1 MRWPNKR
8 RTRSDNDEGLEE
20 ESSADVQEV
29 ADEEAEGSENEM
41 TVEVKV
47 EVENGVE
54 EDLGGE
60 QEEEE
65 EEEEKIT
72 TGEVHEVKQK
82 KKKKRRKKKTRTEK
96 KAAED
101 ERRRQKQKNVQVDDD
116 DEGNDGVEVEYVS
129 ENIDIPKW
137 DPNYAAFS
145 KIFEAFKIE
154 QKLDKKKEEE
164 PKQPVQPVKQKP
176 IIDPILNDD
185 DSDDDEEGGTEED
198 VPKLSKKKL
207 KRASRMEIAQLKQL
221 VSRPDVVEM
230 HDVNSRD
237 PKLLVYLKAYKN
249 TVPVPRHWCF
259 KRKYLAGKRGFIKPP
274 FELPDF
280 IKQTGIMEMRAAMQ
294 EKEESKAASAKARSK
309 IRPKLG
315 KIDID
320 YQKLHDAFFK
330 YQTKPKMTI
339 HGDLYYEGKEF
350 EIKLKEKKPG
360 DLSDDL
366 HTALGMPIGPGK
378 ELIPPPWLIAMQR
391 YGPPPSYPNLKIPG
405 LNAAIPDGASF
416 GYHAGGWGKPPV
428 DEMGKPL
435 YGDVFGTQTD
445 EIPATVEEEIVD
457 KTPWGELESE
467 SESEDESEDEEE
479 EEDATGM
486 VTPGDAGLITPS
498 GLSSVGAG
506 LETPDMIELRK
517 KKEIEDAMET
527 GGETPALFTILNE
540 KRAAVGAAM
549 MGSAHTY
556 DIGLTTP
563 KKAGEGVEITLDP
576 SELELEPAAMAAKY
590 DDTIKEREAALNRE
604 DLSDMVAEHAAKKKR
619 KKPTESGKG
628 AKKYKEFKF

>member
-1 MRWPNKR
+1 MQ
-8 RTRSDNDEGLEE
+8 LEIENAETE
-20 ESSADVQEV
+20 ETVSETMPESVPGTV
-29 ADEEAEGSENEM
+29 A
-41 TVEVKV
+41 
-47 EVENGVE
+47 
-54 EDLGGE
+54 
-60 QEEEE
+60 
-65 EEEEKIT
+65 EK
-72 TGEVHEVKQK
+72 KQ
-82 KKKKRRKKKTRTEK
+82 KKKKRRKKKSRAERL
-96 KAAED
+96 AAEVSRKNKISESVD
-101 ERRRQKQKNVQVDDD
+101 EDAD
-116 DEGNDGVEVEYVS
+116 DEGEVEVEYVT
-129 ENIDIPKW
+129 EDIDIPKW
-137 DPNYAAFS
+137 DPNYAAFN

-154 QKLDKKKEEE
+154 HKIEKKKEE
-164 PKQPVQPVKQKP
+164 P
-176 IIDPILNDD
+176 IIPEIVQAAKPAKLPVDPLLNDD
-185 DSDDDEEGGTEED
+185 DSDDDDED
-198 VPKLSKKKL
+198 AEKDEDQPKLSKKKM

-221 VSRPDVVEM
+221 VTRPDVVEM

-237 PKLLVYLKAYKN
+237 PKLLVFLKAYKN

-259 KRKYLAGKRGFIKPP
+259 KRKFLAGKRGFIKPP
-274 FELPDF
+274 FDLPDF

-360 DLSDDL
+360 DLSDEL
-366 HTALGMPIGPGK
+366 LTALGMPIGPGK

-405 LNAAIPDGASF
+405 LNAAIPDGATF

-435 YGDVFGTQTD
+435 YGDVFGTQ
-445 EIPATVEEEIVD
+445 VEELPITVD
-457 KTPWGELESE
+457 EDTIDKAPWGELESE
-467 SESEDESEDEEE
+467 SESEEESDEEE
-479 EEDATGM
+479 EEEDQTGM
-486 VTPGDAGLITPS
+486 ITPGDAGLITPS

-556 DIGLTTP
+556 DLGLTTP

-619 KKPTESGKG
+619 KKPTDSGK
-628 AKKYKEFKF
+628 ATKKYKEFKF

>member
-1 MRWPNKR
+1 M
-8 RTRSDNDEGLEE
+8 DDDEAVAVEAKTKEPSL
-20 ESSADVQEV
+20 QE
-29 ADEEAEGSENEM
+29 
-41 TVEVKV
+41 K
-47 EVENGVE
+47 
-54 EDLGGE
+54 
-60 QEEEE
+60 
-65 EEEEKIT
+65 
-72 TGEVHEVKQK
+72 KQ
-82 KKKKRRKKKTRTEK
+82 KKKKRRKKKTRTER
-96 KAAED
+96 KATE
-101 ERRRQKQKNVQVDDD
+101 EEERRQKEKLLAQND
-116 DEGNDGVEVEYVS
+116 DEDDEDEGVNGDVDGEDNVEVEYVQ
-129 ENIDIPKW
+129 ENISIPKW
-137 DPNYAAFS
+137 DPNYVAFN

-154 QKLDKKKEEE
+154 PKVETKKKDVEAEKTAE
-164 PKQPVQPVKQKP
+164 KAPDPKPKEV
-176 IIDPILNDD
+176 DPLLND
-185 DSDDDEEGGTEED
+185 DSDDEDGEKEEEA
-198 VPKLSKKKL
+198 PKLSKKKL
-207 KRASRMEIAQLKQL
+207 KKASRMEIAQLKQL

-237 PKLLVYLKAYKN
+237 PKLLVFLKAYKN

-259 KRKYLAGKRGFIKPP
+259 KRKYLAGKRGFVKPP
-274 FELPDF
+274 FDLPDF

-309 IRPKLG
+309 IRPKIG

-330 YQTKPKMTI
+330 FQTKPKMTI

-360 DLSDDL
+360 DISDEL
-366 HTALGMPIGPGK
+366 LTALGMPIGPGK

-435 YGDVFGTQTD
+435 YGDVFGTQTED
-445 EIPATVEEEIVD
+445 AGNAVDDDNVD

-467 SESEDESEDEEE
+467 SESEDESDEEE
-479 EEDATGM
+479 EEEAEGEDQTGI
-486 VTPGDAGLITPS
+486 VTPGDAGLVTPS
-498 GLSSVGAG
+498 GLSSVGGG

-540 KRAAVGAAM
+540 KRAAVGASM

-556 DIGLTTP
+556 DMGLTTP

-590 DDTIKEREAALNRE
+590 DDTIKEREAANRE
-604 DLSDMVAEHAAKKKR
+604 DLSDMVAEHAAAKKKR
-619 KKPTESGKG
+619 KKPTDSGKS